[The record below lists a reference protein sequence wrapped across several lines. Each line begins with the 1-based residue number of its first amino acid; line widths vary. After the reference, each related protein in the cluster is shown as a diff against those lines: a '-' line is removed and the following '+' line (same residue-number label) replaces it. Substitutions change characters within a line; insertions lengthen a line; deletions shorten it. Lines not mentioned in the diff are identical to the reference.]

1 MSYLECVKAK
11 LKYPLIRAGL
21 EVTALPA
28 VRALFPAARGR
39 GLIWTLHHVRPDAAN
54 AYAPNAYLS
63 VTPEFLASA
72 IEESLAAGL
81 TPVHLHDLPALLAD
95 PAETRR
101 FVAFTL
107 DDGYRNNREF
117 AAPIFRHYDIPYTI
131 FITPGFVERKRSM
144 WWETAEALVAS
155 RDSFRF
161 DFGAGDEWVQC
172 RSHAEKDQAFNR
184 ISIFI
189 RTVVEDEA
197 VERLDA
203 CARAYGVDPLAIVE
217 ELTMPR
223 DELAAYADED
233 TLVHFGA
240 HTMTHSNLC
249 RLPDERLRYEV
260 EASIETVAE
269 YVGNPPRSF
278 SYPYGWAS
286 AFCERAERMV
296 AAAGIPVGVT
306 TRPGVLQPALL
317 KRLTSLPRVS
327 LNGYYQQRRY
337 VRALISGV
345 PFRLMR

>member
-1 MSYLECVKAK
+1 MSYWECVKAK

-39 GLIWTLHHVRPDAAN
+39 GLIWTLHHVRPDAAKS
-54 AYAPNAYLS
+54 YAPNAYLS
-63 VTPEFLASA
+63 ITPEFLVSA

-95 PAETRR
+95 TSDKRR

-117 AAPIFRHYDIPYTI
+117 AAPIFRRYAIPYTI
-131 FITPGFVERKRSM
+131 FITPGFVERTRSM

-172 RSHAEKDQAFNR
+172 RSRVEKDLAFDR
-184 ISIFI
+184 ISLFI

-203 CARAYGVDPLAIVE
+203 CMRAYGVDPLAIVNA
-217 ELTMPR
+217 LTMTR
-223 DELAAYADED
+223 DELAAYVAED
-233 TLVHFGA
+233 PLVHFGA

-260 EASIETVAE
+260 DASIATVAA
-269 YVGNPPRSF
+269 YTGHPPRSF
-278 SYPYGWAS
+278 SYPYGWS
-286 AFCERAERMV
+286 TAFCERAERMV

-306 TRPGVLQPALL
+306 TRPGVLQPELL
-317 KRLTSLPRVS
+317 RRVTSLPRVS
-327 LNGYYQQRRY
+327 LNGYYQQPRY

-345 PFRLMR
+345 PFRLLH